1 MYSLTQEA
9 MIHRC
14 IQSLLVCYR
23 KQYPHVAIADVEL
36 LRSIANLTL
45 RKITESDAPY
55 HNLEHT
61 VLVTLTGQ
69 AILEG
74 KFIQTGDVSVE
85 DWLQTIISL
94 LCHDIGYVKGICR
107 DDQISDRLFSTAT
120 DQAMLYLPPEATDA
134 SLTPYHVDRGK
145 CFVEETLSQYPGVNV
160 DRIKHNI
167 ELTRF
172 PVPADLMHQ
181 DTTDY
186 PGLVRAA
193 DLIGQLADPNYLQ
206 KTTALF
212 QEFEE
217 IGVHRQLGYHTPED
231 LRLSYPEFFWTVV
244 YQYIQTGLQYL
255 EVTITGQKIIHDL
268 HRNLFL
274 AEAERRTRIYPQ
286 ANGTAPNLSLLQN
299 NRGTVLTSSF
309 A

>member
-1 MYSLTQEA
+1 MYCLTQEA
-9 MIHRC
+9 IIHRC

-23 KQYPHVAIADVEL
+23 KHYSHAPIQSLEL
-36 LRSIANLTL
+36 LRSVTHLTL
-45 RKITESDAPY
+45 RKITQSNAPY

-74 KFIQTGDVSVE
+74 KFIQAGHISSQ

-94 LCHDIGYVKGICR
+94 LCHDIGYVKGICNG
-107 DDQISDRLFSTAT
+107 DSYSDRLFTTAT
-120 DQAMLYLPPEATDA
+120 DPAMLYLPPEATDA
-134 SLTPYHVDRGK
+134 SLAPYHVDRGK
-145 CFVEETLSQYPGVNV
+145 CFVEETLSQYPGVDV
-160 DRIKHNI
+160 DRVKHNI

-172 PVPADLMHQ
+172 PVPADRLYQ
-181 DTTDY
+181 DTIDY

-193 DLIGQLADPNYLQ
+193 DLIGQLADPKYLQ

-217 IGVHRQLGYHTPED
+217 VGIHQQLGYQTPED

-255 EVTITGQKIIHDL
+255 EVTMTGQKIINDL
-268 HRNLFL
+268 HRNLFQ
-274 AEAERRTRIYPQ
+274 AEAERRTRVQ
-286 ANGTAPNLSLLQN
+286 AHSKGMAPTLSLLKN
-299 NRGTVLTSSF
+299 VKGNVLTSSL

>member
-1 MYSLTQEA
+1 MYYLTTDA
-9 MIHRC
+9 IIHRC

-23 KQYPHVAIADVEL
+23 KHYSHATIQSLEL
-36 LRSIANLTL
+36 LRSVTHLTL

-74 KFIQTGDVSVE
+74 KFIQAGDVSAE

-94 LCHDIGYVKGICR
+94 LCHDIGYVKGICQR
-107 DDQISDRLFSTAT
+107 DSYSNRLFTTAT
-120 DQAMLYLPPEATDA
+120 DSAMLYLSPEATDA
-134 SLTPYHVDRGK
+134 SLAPYHVDRGQ
-145 CFVEETLSQYPGVNV
+145 CFVEETLSQYPGVDV
-160 DRIKHNI
+160 DRVKHNI

-172 PVPADLMHQ
+172 PVPPDQLHQ
-181 DTTDY
+181 DTVCY

-217 IGVHRQLGYHTPED
+217 IGIHQQLGYQTPED

-255 EVTITGQKIIHDL
+255 EVTITGQKIINDL

-274 AEAERRTRIYPQ
+274 AEAERRTRVHGKS
-286 ANGTAPNLSLLQN
+286 NGTAPRLSLLKN
-299 NRGTVLTSSF
+299 VKGNVLTSSR